1 MCMGV
6 FEKIRQGDEVAFK
19 NLFENFYTELLHLA
33 VYYVQD
39 VEVAKDIVQEL
50 FVKLWEKKEN
60 LLSVSNEK
68 GYLNNSIKNLS
79 LNYLDHVKVIDR
91 HCKILQREK
100 NEEEEAVEASAE
112 LIHKVRDL
120 LQKLPEKRRRVLELR
135 VVEAKS
141 YKEIADLQGIE
152 MDTVKGHLKKAYA
165 FLRENIHREDIYPIL
180 FLVFKE
186 NKM

>member
-1 MCMGV
+1 MGV
-6 FEKIRQGDEVAFK
+6 FEKIRLGDTIAFR
-19 NLFENFYTELLHLA
+19 NLFEKFYTELLHLA

-60 LLSVSNEK
+60 LQSVSNER
-68 GYLNNSIKNLS
+68 GYLNNGVKNLC
-79 LNYLDHVKVIDR
+79 LNYLDHAKVVDR
-91 HCKILQREK
+91 YCKNFAKEK
-100 NEEEEAVEASAE
+100 NEEEETVEASVE

-135 VVEAKS
+135 VVETKS

-152 MDTVKGHLKKAYA
+152 IDTVKGHLKKAYA